1 MLASAQERG
10 MEKSRLSR
18 RDMLRSTAH
27 LVVIGCSPILLQGC
41 KKAEFRCD
49 DVSGLS
55 EEDAQLRATLEYRD
69 RSPYGKEK
77 SCSKCAFFRGAGAD
91 ECGACTLLQGPVH
104 PLGYCNSWA
113 AKD

>member
-1 MLASAQERG
+1 MG
-10 MEKSRLSR
+10 KSRLSR

-27 LVVIGCSPILLQGC
+27 LAVIGSSAILFQGC
-41 KKAEFRCD
+41 KKPEFRCD

-55 EEDAQLRATLEYRD
+55 EEEAQLRATLEYQD

-77 SCSKCAFFRGAGAD
+77 SCSKCAFFRGAGAG
-91 ECGACTLLQGPVH
+91 ECGACTLLRGPVH

-113 AKD
+113 AKG